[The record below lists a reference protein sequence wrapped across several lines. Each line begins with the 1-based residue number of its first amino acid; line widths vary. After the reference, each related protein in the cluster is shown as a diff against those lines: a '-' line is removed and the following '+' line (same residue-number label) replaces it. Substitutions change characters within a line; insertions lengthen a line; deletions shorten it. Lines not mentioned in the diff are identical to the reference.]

1 MPRSRKRHSAQR
13 GPAALSAPP
22 IRTDI
27 GWLLGFAFVAVNLL
41 LAGYFLDSVPSPNPT
56 SRALPVLTLYEEG
69 RYAID
74 TYEKFTM
81 DKSFVNGHYYSD
93 KAPLTTWIVL
103 PFYGALKLLHVRE
116 PAADKVRWLT
126 ALLLGDLICGTIP
139 FVVLVWLVFRALT
152 RETSPK
158 TAVLLSMLP
167 LYGSFV
173 FAYAGVFMSH
183 VLAGAL
189 LVGSYIFLQRRTHP
203 TLCGLL
209 LGLAVLAEFPTV
221 LALPIWIVAILRPA
235 GVASPRSG
243 TDSRR
248 RELVRFL
255 LGGIPCAVAL
265 LWYNH
270 AITGSFAK
278 MPYDYEV
285 ETAFSEMRSGY
296 GIGLPQPSALWGL
309 LFSTYR
315 GMFFYA
321 PALIIVAFSYLLTR
335 GPKVFRDVASAPL
348 GLLAIAYLLLISS
361 YFVWWGGWAYGPR
374 HLIPLA
380 MLLFYEGLPMLARTR
395 GYRGWIYSASV
406 VGLGMVWIAKST
418 ALYIMPEQ
426 FSNPVFDIA
435 VPAFLNRQLRHD
447 ALPTMLFG
455 TDPWVASWI
464 WIGLF
469 VLGVVGLCAL
479 AAATPGRRSLK
490 H

>member
-1 MPRSRKRHSAQR
+1 MSRSRKRYSGQR
-13 GPAALSAPP
+13 RPALAAPL
-22 IRTDI
+22 IRAEV
-27 GWLLGFAFVAVNLL
+27 GWLLGTTLIVVNLL

-56 SRALPVLTLYEEG
+56 SRALPVLTLYQEG

-93 KAPLTTWIVL
+93 KAPLTTWMVV
-103 PFYGALKLLHVRE
+103 PFYGALKLLRVPE

-126 ALLLGDLICGTIP
+126 VLLLGDLICGTVP
-139 FVVLVWLVFRALT
+139 FVILVWLVFRALV

-158 TAVLLSMLP
+158 SAVLLSMLP

-183 VLAGAL
+183 VLAGTL
-189 LVGSYIFLQRRTHP
+189 LVGSYIFLKRRTHP

-209 LGLAVLAEFPTV
+209 LGLAVLAEFPTA
-221 LALPIWIVAILRPA
+221 LALPIWAIAILRHTD
-235 GVASPRSG
+235 GSASRFGS
-243 TDSRR
+243 TSTR
-248 RELVRFL
+248 RELAWFL
-255 LGGIPCAVAL
+255 LGGIPCALAL

-270 AITGSFAK
+270 AITGSFVK

-285 ETAFSEMRSGY
+285 EAAFSDMRSGY
-296 GIGLPQPSALWGL
+296 GISLPQPSALWGL

-315 GMFFYA
+315 GLFFSA
-321 PALIIVAFSYLLTR
+321 PALIIIAFSYVLAR
-335 GPKVFRDVASAPL
+335 GSRVFRDAIFTPL
-348 GLLAIAYLLLISS
+348 GVLAIAYLVLISS

-395 GYRGWIYSASV
+395 GYRGWIYAASV
-406 VGLGMVWIAKST
+406 AGLGMVWVAKST

-435 VPAFLNRQLRHD
+435 LPAFLNRQLRHD
-447 ALPTMLFG
+447 ALPTLLFG
-455 TDPWVASWI
+455 MDPWVGSWI

-469 VLGVVGLCAL
+469 VAAVVGLCTL
-479 AAATPGRRSLK
+479 ATTTAGRRSLK